1 MNRLV
6 RVLSLSAA
14 GLFSLMVLVD
24 PYLLAG
30 VPSWRLHT
38 GLPVM
43 MLGGAGLFM
52 YGLGFVPRTAAI
64 RTVFHPAT
72 AWTLF
77 IAGAAVTAGVTTGIV
92 GSGQ

>member
-1 MNRLV
+1 MTRI
-6 RVLSLSAA
+6 LSFAAA
-14 GLFSLMVLVD
+14 GLFSLVILLD

-43 MLGGAGLFM
+43 MVGSAGLFM
-52 YGLGFVPRTAAI
+52 HGLGFVPRTAAI

-72 AWTLF
+72 AWLLF
-77 IAGAAVTAGVTTGIV
+77 AVGASVTAGLRVP
-92 GSGQ
+92 S